1 MYLYFFIF
9 LYLLYFLSTYY
20 LIVTYDLKFKHIN
33 ESFYDDCLF
42 LDL

>member
-20 LIVTYDLKFKHIN
+20 LIVTYDLKFKNIN

>member
-1 MYLYFFIF
+1 MYLYFLIF

-20 LIVTYDLKFKHIN
+20 LIVTYDLKFTNIN

-42 LDL
+42 YD